1 MSKDYYKILGVERS
15 ASDEELK
22 KAFRRLA
29 HQYHPDKAT
38 GNADKFKEINEAYQ
52 VLSDKTKRAQYD
64 QFGSDFAQQGF
75 SGQGGYYGQGGF
87 NGQGFNVNMDDLG
100 DILGGF
106 GDMFGFGGGSSR
118 SRASEK
124 HRGRDLE
131 FKLTIDF
138 MEAVF
143 GCDKE
148 LKIKK
153 LVKCQAC
160 QGTGI
165 PAGAKIETCATCQGQ
180 GRVTRVQRTI
190 LGAIQMQTVCDAC
203 QGEGKKSSESCKN
216 CRGKGQVEDS
226 VILQV
231 KIPAGINNGET
242 IRLSGQGEAGVKA
255 AQSGDLYLHIN
266 VTADRR
272 FQRENFEIHSNHDIS
287 ISQALLGDK
296 ISIETVDGVLDLKIP
311 EGTKSGQVF
320 MLRAKGVPFLRGN
333 GRGDH
338 LVTVNI
344 KIPKS
349 LSRAQKKLIEELKNQ
364 GL

>member
-29 HQYHPDKAT
+29 HQHHPDKAT

-75 SGQGGYYGQGGF
+75 GGQGGYYGQGGF

-153 LVKCQAC
+153 LVKCQTC
-160 QGTGI
+160 QGTGV

-203 QGEGKKSSESCKN
+203 QGEGKKSSIFES
-216 CRGKGQVEDS
+216 
-226 VILQV
+226 
-231 KIPAGINNGET
+231 
-242 IRLSGQGEAGVKA
+242 
-255 AQSGDLYLHIN
+255 
-266 VTADRR
+266 
-272 FQRENFEIHSNHDIS
+272 
-287 ISQALLGDK
+287 
-296 ISIETVDGVLDLKIP
+296 
-311 EGTKSGQVF
+311 
-320 MLRAKGVPFLRGN
+320 
-333 GRGDH
+333 
-338 LVTVNI
+338 
-344 KIPKS
+344 
-349 LSRAQKKLIEELKNQ
+349 
-364 GL
+364 